1 MADND
6 IFSFLLMD
14 NNFRTTVDLPTP
26 EGPEMTTSKPL
37 LPFVFLG
44 MGNIIV
50 AKRVD
55 FGKPVCQNL
64 AVNKEGKYMKKILLG
79 LLVLSLMA
87 SVSSAQFLVGARAA
101 GMGGV
106 GVATCRDLS
115 AAYYNP
121 AAIMK
126 TGAVGGMASVGV
138 AYDGMDKIIA
148 AAAGAA
154 DPAKFVSDNFANTID
169 LNGSI
174 GGIFGL
180 NINKIGI
187 SVLPALG
194 LQLAKPA
201 ASLQAS
207 GMAGLN
213 YNVPVTFGHTFG
225 IPGLPSIDVGANLKY
240 VGQMGGFVTANALGA
255 GTQTIANSTGFGLD
269 LGALMTF
276 NIPAVTEL
284 SVGLAIRDLA
294 ENLNTN
300 TKTYTLT
307 PGPSNT
313 FTSTLASD
321 VNTSAAV
328 NSSFALGVAG
338 NIPVVGLLCAADLE
352 SGNGFT
358 NTHIGVEYPIL
369 AGLAAIRAG
378 LASGNALSLTTFGAK
393 IGLPFFTLNAAMMMD
408 GKNTKNNQ
416 IFVDLAGGV

>member
-1 MADND
+1 
-6 IFSFLLMD
+6 
-14 NNFRTTVDLPTP
+14 
-26 EGPEMTTSKPL
+26 
-37 LPFVFLG
+37 
-44 MGNIIV
+44 
-50 AKRVD
+50 
-55 FGKPVCQNL
+55 
-64 AVNKEGKYMKKILLG
+64 MKKILLG

-126 TGAVGGMASVGV
+126 TGTVGGMASVGV
-138 AYDGMDKIIA
+138 AYDGMDKIMA

-154 DPAKFVSDNFANTID
+154 DPAKFVSDNFANNIA
-169 LNGSI
+169 LNGNL

-187 SVLPALG
+187 SVMPNLG
-194 LQLAKPA
+194 LNLNKPA
-201 ASLQAS
+201 ASLQAN
-207 GMAGLN
+207 GMAGLT
-213 YNVPVTFGHTFG
+213 YSAPLTMGYTFGL
-225 IPGLPSIDVGANLKY
+225 PGLPALDVGANLKY
-240 VGQMGGFVTANALGA
+240 VGMMSGWVNANALGA
-255 GTQTIANSTGFGLD
+255 GNQAIVNSTGFGVD

-294 ENLNTN
+294 ENTNTN
-300 TKTYTLT
+300 TKTYALT
-307 PGPSNT
+307 PGAGNT
-313 FTSTLASD
+313 FTSTLVSD
-321 VNTSAAV
+321 VNTTQTV
-328 NSSFALGVAG
+328 NSSYALGVAG

-393 IGLPFFTLNAAMMMD
+393 IGLPFFTLNAALMMD

-416 IFVDLAGGV
+416 IFIDLAGGV